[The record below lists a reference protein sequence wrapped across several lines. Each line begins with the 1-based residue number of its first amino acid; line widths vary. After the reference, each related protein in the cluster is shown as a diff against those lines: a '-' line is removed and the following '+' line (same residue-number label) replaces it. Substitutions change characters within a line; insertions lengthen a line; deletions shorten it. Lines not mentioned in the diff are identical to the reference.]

1 MPIKIPKELPAFD
14 VLSNENIFV
23 MNIKRSNTQD
33 IRPLKIAILNLM
45 PIKIQAENQLLRYL
59 SNTPL
64 QVEITLLQTKS
75 YIGSH
80 TPIEHLEKFYR
91 CIDDVKNQKFDGLI
105 ITGAPVEHLDFEEVE
120 YWEELKDIM
129 DWTKSNVFSTIHI
142 CWGAQAALYHH
153 YDIPKYILDKKLFGV
168 YKHWNNYVNDNLTR
182 GLNDVFYAPHSRHTE
197 IKREDIEKVDD
208 LDILFGVYKHWNN
221 YVNDN
226 LTRGLNDVFY
236 APHSR
241 HTEIK
246 REDIEKVD
254 DLDILSESEEAGVF
268 IVANKNRRQIF
279 ITGHLEYDR
288 DTLKNEYLRDLNKGL
303 ESESEEAGVFIV
315 ANKNRRQIF
324 ITGHLEYDRDTLKNE
339 YLRDLNKGL
348 EIEVPRH
355 YFNNDDINL
364 NPLVTWRESANVVFG
379 NWLNYCVY
387 QNTPYNIDDIRYLES
402 TSESQKS
409 KIRI

>member
-23 MNIKRSNTQD
+23 MNTERANTQD

-80 TPIEHLEKFYR
+80 TPIEHLEKFYK
-91 CIDDVKNQKFDGLI
+91 CIDDVKNHKFDGLI

-120 YWEELKDIM
+120 YWDELKDIM
-129 DWTKSNVFSTIHI
+129 NWTKSNVFSTIHI

-168 YKHWNNYVNDNLTR
+168 YEHWNNYVHDNLTR

-197 IKREDIEKVDD
+197 VKREDIEKVED
-208 LDILFGVYKHWNN
+208 L
-221 YVNDN
+221 
-226 LTRGLNDVFY
+226 
-236 APHSR
+236 
-241 HTEIK
+241 E
-246 REDIEKVD
+246 
-254 DLDILSESEEAGVF
+254 ILSESEEAG
-268 IVANKNRRQIF
+268 I
-279 ITGHLEYDR
+279 
-288 DTLKNEYLRDLNKGL
+288 
-303 ESESEEAGVFIV
+303 FIV

-348 EIEVPRH
+348 EIEVPRY
-355 YFNNDDINL
+355 YFKNDDINS
-364 NPLVTWRESANVVFG
+364 NPLLTWRESTNIVFG

-387 QNTPYNIDDIRYLES
+387 QNTPYNIDEIN
-402 TSESQKS
+402 
-409 KIRI
+409 